1 MMKRIIPQINQEVI
15 VNNIH
20 YAKTIVSHIQYVD
33 REDRYH
39 IILSWTDKDGKNL
52 GTSRIYDTDYGKTWF
67 FKHEIN

>member
-20 YAKTIVSHIQYVD
+20 YAKTVVSYIQYVEQ
-33 REDRYH
+33 EDRYH
-39 IILSWTDKDGKNL
+39 IVLSWTDKDGKSL

-67 FKHEIN
+67 FKNEIN